1 MRIALV
7 SDAYTPDVN
16 GVVSSVVTLQKAL
29 EKLGH
34 TVFIIT
40 NHKGLHITKE
50 GNVLRLP
57 GIELKKLYGYK
68 ISTPFHISAT
78 SEVEKMNLDVMHVHT
93 EFGVGIF
100 GRMAAKSLNIPVVT
114 TYHTNYEDYTH
125 YINLINSKSID
136 KISKKAVAQYSRFI
150 SNGAQCVIS
159 PSAKTKETLIE
170 YGVYSPIFVIPT
182 GLDFDSFK
190 PEYRDYDKVAAIKKQ
205 YGIMEDDHI
214 VVYIGRIANE
224 KSIDIQIRG
233 MQYVKDEKIKL
244 MIVGGGPIL
253 DDLKALAKSLHLD
266 NRVIFTDQVLNAEIG
281 EYYACGECFVSASLS
296 ETQGLTYIE
305 AMAAHLPV
313 FARYDDVLKELV
325 VQDECGAFFSDEQDF
340 AAKISAYFTLDEEAR
355 EKQKEMAAT
364 IVEKYDSKVFAQ
376 KVLEVYYQAIDNF
389 ANCYEV
395 IRINSCDTYV
405 KITFMNASSKENEVL
420 CVSLDD
426 YIDMKISLHTS
437 ITFEQFEFLKEKEAI
452 LLAYSNAIH
461 KLCNHAY
468 SEKQMLEYLNRDASL
483 DEEAALQIM
492 DKLKEAGYLN
502 DYNYVVD
509 RLNSVR
515 YALKGKNAIEKDLRK
530 KGISQEIIDEAL
542 VDYDVEED
550 TYKALQAAKKI
561 KNSLTGMS
569 LKEQKQKMIDK
580 LLQAGFDF
588 DIIKDSVE
596 KIFEGEKEN
605 YGALESLILKAKRRY
620 ERKYEG
626 NVLKQKVITYC
637 CQKGYM
643 YQDIVNKIEEME
655 YFNE

>member
-7 SDAYTPDVN
+7 SDAYTPDIN

-40 NHKGLHITKE
+40 NHKGMHITME
-50 GNVLRLP
+50 GNILRLP

-136 KISKKAVAQYSRFI
+136 KISKKAVAQFARYI

-159 PSAKTKETLIE
+159 PSVKTKETLIE
-170 YGVYSPIFVIPT
+170 YGVYSPVYVIPT
-182 GLDFDSFK
+182 GLDFDAFK
-190 PEYRDYDKVAAIKKQ
+190 PQYRDYDKVKAIKKQ
-205 YGIMEDDHI
+205 YGIQDDDHV
-214 VVYIGRIANE
+214 VVYVGRVANE
-224 KSIDIQIRG
+224 KSIDIQIKG
-233 MQYVKDEKIKL
+233 MQYVADEKIKL
-244 MIVGGGPIL
+244 LIVGGGPKL
-253 DDLKALAKSLHLD
+253 DDLKSLAKSLNLD
-266 NRVIFTDQVLNAEIG
+266 KRVMFTDSVLNSEIG
-281 EYYACGECFVSASLS
+281 EYYACGDCFVSASLS
-296 ETQGLTYIE
+296 ETQGLTFIE

-325 VQDECGAFFSDEQDF
+325 VEGECGAFFSDEKDF
-340 AAKISAYFTLDEEAR
+340 ADKINAYFALDEETR
-355 EKQKEMAAT
+355 VKQKTMAAK
-364 IVEKYDSKVFAQ
+364 IVEKYDSQVFAQ
-376 KVLEVYYQAIDNF
+376 KVLDVYRKAIDNYD
-389 ANCYEV
+389 NGYEV
-395 IRINSCDTYV
+395 MRISSCDAYV
-405 KITFMNASSKENEVL
+405 KITFMNASSKENEIV

-426 YIDMKISLHTS
+426 YIDMKISLHTM
-437 ITFEQFEFLKEKEAI
+437 ITFEQFELLKEREI
-452 LLAYSNAIH
+452 VLLAYSNAIH

-483 DEEAALQIM
+483 AEEEALQIIER
-492 DKLKEAGYLN
+492 LKTEGYLN
-502 DYNYVVD
+502 DHNYVVD

-515 YALKGKNAIEKDLRK
+515 YALKGKNSIERDLRS
-530 KGISQEIIDEAL
+530 KGIKQEIIDE
-542 VDYDVEED
+542 VMIDYDIEED
-550 TYKALQAAKKI
+550 SHKAIQAAKKI
-561 KNSLTGMS
+561 KNSLSGMS
-569 LKEQKQKMIDK
+569 LKQQKQKMIDK

-588 DIIKDSVE
+588 DIVKDIVE
-596 KIFEGEKEN
+596 KIFEGENEDLDSLQ
-605 YGALESLILKAKRRY
+605 ALILKAKRRY

-626 NVLKQKVITYC
+626 NILKQKIITYC

-643 YQDIVNKIEEME
+643 YQDVMNKIEEME
-655 YFNE
+655 CFNE